1 MRPHFVGRQTSIKD
15 GITFDDNSIA
25 DLSNGDYDE
34 KHEKYDG
41 FKSFDKLYQ
50 AIEGIE
56 DTSSS
61 LESV

>member
-25 DLSNGDYDE
+25 DMSNGDYDE

-41 FKSFDKLYQ
+41 FKSFDKLDQ
-50 AIEGIE
+50 AIEGIAE
-56 DTSSS
+56 KV
-61 LESV
+61 LGL